1 MRHFAAFDFHQTS
14 AINPVSRGRDQAAR
28 RKHRGMN
35 DMKIFELAEEVT
47 SSLIRTALVLALSA
61 AMITSMII
69 VLVSAL

>member
-1 MRHFAAFDFHQTS
+1 
-14 AINPVSRGRDQAAR
+14 
-28 RKHRGMN
+28 
-35 DMKIFELAEEVT
+35 MKIFELAEEVT